1 MLYLEEKL
9 KCQHKQRK
17 QQPHFT
23 TWASVKSE
31 IGSGNDERDPRYM
44 DLPIGPYSQSFWK
57 SPQCSTQQ
65 TIITLSKVSKIEKR
79 CGISY
84 TLAFPC
90 NAMCVC
96 AQLCA
101 YIHLCSKEPR
111 VSMSGVFLG
120 LSLSNL
126 FFWNEV
132 FHRTWGINKHP
143 DICLSLGLR
152 WQTCAIS
159 HGFCVG
165 AGIWTPIWTASPSS
179 TKTISHVPSCSILSG
194 VLLLGWNDWIWDI
207 KWGLTPYS
215 KTNQR
220 LGTASQPG
228 SQKRSLPQRLTE

>member
-1 MLYLEEKL
+1 MKG
-9 KCQHKQRK
+9 
-17 QQPHFT
+17 
-23 TWASVKSE
+23 
-31 IGSGNDERDPRYM
+31 IPRYM

-65 TIITLSKVSKIEKR
+65 TTITLSKESKIEKR
-79 CGISY
+79 CGIFY

-101 YIHLCSKEPR
+101 YIHLCSKELR
-111 VSMSGVFLG
+111 VSMCLSMVSFLVY
-120 LSLSNL
+120 LSPTYFLK
-126 FFWNEV
+126 WG

-152 WQTCAIS
+152 WQTCAIL

-194 VLLLGWNDWIWDI
+194 VLLLGGNDWIWDI

-215 KTNQR
+215 KTDRR
-220 LGTASQPG
+220 LGTASQPCG
-228 SQKRSLPQRLTE
+228 LKGSLPWRLTE